1 MLNNLKVLAFTHYL
15 QGPSCAQIF
24 GDLGADVI
32 KIESP
37 KGAFE
42 RSWSGPGSFVNGV
55 SVFFMLANRNMRS
68 MAINLKSEE
77 GKRIIYQLIQD
88 YDIVI
93 ENFRPGVMEK
103 LGFGYEALKEQNPR
117 IIYCSLSGFGSS
129 GPYCN
134 RPGQDLLAQSMGGI
148 VDMS

>member
-77 GKRIIYQLIQD
+77 GKRIIYQL
-88 YDIVI
+88 
-93 ENFRPGVMEK
+93 N
-103 LGFGYEALKEQNPR
+103 
-117 IIYCSLSGFGSS
+117 SGLRHCHRKFPAGCY
-129 GPYCN
+129 GKI
-134 RPGQDLLAQSMGGI
+134 GI
-148 VDMS
+148 CTKP